1 MEALHSSRQVT
12 LQIPVS
18 DTPFVRSLARRFGWT
33 MQCAKPYEPEPNRLT
48 LKAVEDA
55 RNGKTHKATSVD
67 DLFKQLME
75 D

>member
-1 MEALHSSRQVT
+1 MDTINCRQVT
-12 LQIPVS
+12 LLVPVS
-18 DTPFVRSLARRFGWT
+18 DTAFVRGLARRFGWT
-33 MQCAKPYEPEPNRLT
+33 MRYGKPYSPEPNKVT